1 MKPLLLVLIALLVVV
16 LLLRTLL
23 MSSAETIEYQGQRIK
38 LSRAFHDYDEYKNDP
53 DNLATGE
60 VQRVQQLVTNAPIAN
75 QFHSR
80 LDVARAVGNIAFP
93 GYGSGSHAV
102 EAQPDGTSLDLWSVE
117 IPKAGRTRYFLF
129 RVRNGVYYLID
140 DFVHAE
146 QPMIMQVR
154 QAGAALVYA
163 ARDGTTIVERTPSSR

>member
-1 MKPLLLVLIALLVVV
+1 MKPLLLALVACLVVL

-23 MSSAETIEYQGQRIK
+23 MSSADTIDYQGQRIK

-53 DNLATGE
+53 HNLAAAE
-60 VQRVQQLVTNAPIAN
+60 VERVQQLVTNAPIAS

-80 LDVARAVGNIAFP
+80 LDVSRAITDIQFP
-93 GYGSGSHAV
+93 GYGAGSHAI
-102 EAQPDGTSLDLWSVE
+102 ERQPDGTSLDLWGVE

-129 RVRNGVYYLID
+129 RVSNGVYHLID

-146 QPMIMQVR
+146 QPMIMRVT
-154 QAGAALVYA
+154 QAGPALVYA